1 MYALIAAVPLVLALV
16 LMIAFR
22 VPASKSLAASL
33 GVSIILGLLV
43 WKMELITVLAYGVLG
58 FLSSWDVLLII
69 FGAILLLN
77 TLKATGA
84 IEAINLG
91 FRNIS
96 TDRRIQTIIIAWMF
110 GAFVEGAAGFGTPAA
125 LAAPLLVGL
134 GFPSVV
140 ACIAA
145 LAANSTPVPFAA
157 VGTPSLTSVA
167 ALAEDIVAA
176 GGNVEAWTRE
186 FSRLTSLFLGVG
198 GLLVPFQICAIM
210 VIMFGKERKL
220 RSALEILPFSLF
232 SGAAFVV
239 PYHLLG
245 SFAGP
250 DFPSIIGS
258 LIGLGAVICAA
269 KYKFLTPRH
278 VWDFPAGSVPPGT
291 APEADSQTG
300 PAAGKVLTGNEI
312 QGKTNMS
319 LLKAWSPYL
328 IIAALL
334 LITRIP
340 ALGIKG
346 LLQSVKII
354 IPNILGV
361 EGANFSFAA
370 PYNPGIFPFMVISLI
385 VGFCFGLSFRE
396 TGRIWRGTAKQLV
409 SVATALFCGVAM
421 VQIMRYSSVNQ
432 SGLPSMLQQIATSLA
447 NGVGRVFPVVSPL
460 IGLIGAFVSGS
471 CTVSGLLFSPLQFE
485 TARMLGF
492 DTAGIIALQMAGG
505 SIASIISINNVI
517 AVTSTTGASG
527 SEGKIL
533 LVNMLPCFIYYVLIL
548 ITSAPFFFF

>member
-1 MYALIAAVPLVLALV
+1 MYALIASVPLVLALV

-22 VPASKSLAASL
+22 LPASKSLAASL
-33 GVSIILGLLV
+33 MVSIILGLLV
-43 WKMELITVLAYGVLG
+43 WKMEVITVLAYGILG

-77 TLKATGA
+77 TLKAAGA
-84 IEAINLG
+84 IEAINQG

-96 TDRRIQTIIIAWMF
+96 TDRRIQIIIIAWMF

-134 GFPSVV
+134 GFPPAA

-157 VGTPSLTSVA
+157 VGTPSLTSIA
-167 ALAEDIVAA
+167 ALAEDIAAA
-176 GGNVEAWTRE
+176 GGSVEAWTKE
-186 FSRLTSLFLGVG
+186 FSRLTSIFLGVG
-198 GLLVPFQICAIM
+198 GLLVPFQICAII
-210 VIMFGKERKL
+210 VVMFGKERKL
-220 RSALEILPFSLF
+220 RSVLEILPFALF
-232 SGAAFVV
+232 SGAVFVV
-239 PYHLLG
+239 PYYLLG
-245 SFAGP
+245 TFAGP

-258 LIGLGAVICAA
+258 LIGLGGVIIAA
-269 KYKFLTPRH
+269 KFKFLTPRH
-278 VWDFPAGSVPPGT
+278 VWDFPGVAKAAPGAG
-291 APEADSQTG
+291 G
-300 PAAGKVLTGNEI
+300 PAVEKVPAVSAP
-312 QGKTNMS
+312 KMS
-319 LLKAWSPYL
+319 LLKAWSPYV

-346 LLQSVKII
+346 ILQSVKIV

-361 EGANFSFAA
+361 EGADYSFAA

-385 VGFCFGLSFRE
+385 AGFLFGLSFKE
-396 TGRIWRGTAKQLV
+396 TGRIWRGTVRQITA
-409 SVATALFCGVAM
+409 VAIALFCGVAM

-432 SGLPSMLQQIATSLA
+432 SGLPSMLQQIAASLA
-447 NGVGRVFPVVSPL
+447 KGVGRMFPLVSPL

-492 DTAGIIALQMAGG
+492 NTAGIIALQMAGG

-533 LVNMLPCFIYYVLIL
+533 LVNMLPCFIYYVLIV
-548 ITSAPFFFF
+548 ITSASFFFF

>member
-1 MYALIAAVPLVLALV
+1 MYALIAAVPLFLALV

-22 VPASKSLAASL
+22 ISASKSLAASL
-33 GVSIILGLLV
+33 GVSIILGLLI
-43 WKMELITVLAYGVLG
+43 WKMKLITVLAYGILG
-58 FLSSWDVLLII
+58 LLSAWDVLLII

-84 IEAINLG
+84 IEAINQG

-96 TDRRIQTIIIAWMF
+96 TDRRIQIIIIAWMF

-134 GFPSVV
+134 GFPPAA

-167 ALAEDIVAA
+167 ALAGDIVAA
-176 GGNVEAWTRE
+176 RGNVEEWTRE
-186 FSRLTSLFLGVG
+186 LSRLTTLFLGAG
-198 GLLVPFQICAIM
+198 GILVPFQICAIII
-210 VIMFGKERKL
+210 IMFGKEKKL
-220 RSALEILPFSLF
+220 RSILDILPFSLF
-232 SGAAFVV
+232 AGAVFVI

-245 SFAGP
+245 TLAGP

-269 KYKFLTPRH
+269 KYKFLTPRIA
-278 VWDFPAGSVPPGT
+278 WDFPAAGT
-291 APEADSQTG
+291 TA
-300 PAAGKVLTGNEI
+300 AAGKVPAVRMG
-312 QGKTNMS
+312 
-319 LLKAWSPYL
+319 LLKAWSPYI

-334 LITRIP
+334 LFTRIP

-346 LLQSVKII
+346 LLQSVKIT
-354 IPNILGV
+354 IPGILGV
-361 EGANFSFAA
+361 EGADFSFAA

-385 VGFCFGLSFRE
+385 VGFFFGLSLRE
-396 TGRIWRGTAKQLV
+396 TGRIWAGTARQIV
-409 SVATALFCGVAM
+409 SVAIALFCGVAM

-432 SGLPSMLQQIATSLA
+432 SGLPSMLQQIAATLA
-447 NGVGRVFPVVSPL
+447 NGMGRVFPLVSPL

-485 TARMLGF
+485 TARVLGF
-492 DTAGIIALQMAGG
+492 NTAGIIALQMSGG
-505 SIASIISINNVI
+505 AIASIISINNVI
-517 AVTSTTGASG
+517 AVTSTAGASG

-533 LVNMLPCFIYYVLIL
+533 LVNMLPCFIYYILIL
-548 ITSAPFFFF
+548 AVSLPVMF

>member
-16 LMIAFR
+16 LMVAFK

-33 GVSIILGLLV
+33 GASVILGLLV
-43 WKMELITVLAYGVLG
+43 WKMELITVLAYGILG
-58 FLSSWDVLLII
+58 FLSSWDVLFII

-77 TLKATGA
+77 TLKAAGA
-84 IEAINLG
+84 IDSINAG

-134 GFPSVV
+134 GFPPVA

-157 VGTPSLTSVA
+157 VGTPSLTSIA

-176 GGNVEAWTRE
+176 GGTVEAWARE

-198 GLLVPFQICAIM
+198 GILVPFQICAII
-210 VIMFGKERKL
+210 VVMFGKERKL
-220 RSALEILPFSLF
+220 RSVLEILPFSLF
-232 SGAAFVV
+232 SGAAFVL

-245 SFAGP
+245 TFAGP

-258 LIGLGAVICAA
+258 LIGLGAVIIAA
-269 KYKFLTPRH
+269 KCKFLTPGH
-278 VWDFPAGSVPPGT
+278 VWDFPGAAVPVGAAPGI
-291 APEADSQTG
+291 
-300 PAAGKVLTGNEI
+300 PAAK
-312 QGKTNMS
+312 MS
-319 LLKAWSPYL
+319 LIKAWSPYI

-346 LLQSVKII
+346 ILQSVKIN

-361 EGANFSFAA
+361 EGANFSLAV
-370 PYNPGIFPFMVISLI
+370 PYNPGIFPFMVISLV
-385 VGFCFGLSFRE
+385 VGFLFGLSFKE
-396 TGRIWRGTAKQLV
+396 TGRIWRATVRQLV
-409 SVATALFCGVAM
+409 SVGIALFCGVAM

-432 SGLPSMLQQIATSLA
+432 SGLPSMLQQIAASLA

-485 TARMLGF
+485 TAFMLGF
-492 DTAGIIALQMAGG
+492 NTAGIIALQMAGG

-533 LVNMLPCFIYYVLIL
+533 LVNMLPCFIYYILIL

>member
-22 VPASKSLAASL
+22 LPASKSLAASL

-43 WKMELITVLAYGVLG
+43 WKMEVITLLAYGMLG

-77 TLKATGA
+77 TLKAAGA
-84 IEAINLG
+84 IEAINAG
-91 FRNIS
+91 FRSIS
-96 TDRRIQTIIIAWMF
+96 TDRRIQIIIIAWMF

-134 GFPSVV
+134 GFPPVA

-145 LAANSTPVPFAA
+145 LGANSTPVPFAA
-157 VGTPSLTSVA
+157 VGTPSLTSIA

-176 GGNVEAWTRE
+176 GGSVEVWTKE

-198 GLLVPFQICAIM
+198 GILVPFQICAII
-210 VIMFGKERKL
+210 VVMFGRERKL
-220 RSALEILPFSLF
+220 RSVLEILPFALF
-232 SGAAFVV
+232 SGAVFVI

-245 SFAGP
+245 TFAGP

-258 LIGLGAVICAA
+258 LIGLGGVIIAA
-269 KYKFLTPRH
+269 KFKFLTPRH
-278 VWDFPAGSVPPGT
+278 VWDFPAAAVSAGT
-291 APEADSQTG
+291 APGTDGLHEKA
-300 PAAGKVLTGNEI
+300 PAVSTPKMG
-312 QGKTNMS
+312 
-319 LLKAWSPYL
+319 LLKAWSPYV

-346 LLQSVKII
+346 LLQSAKIT

-361 EGANFSFAA
+361 DGATYSFAA

-385 VGFCFGLSFRE
+385 AGLLFGLSFKE
-396 TGRIWRGTAKQLV
+396 TGRIWRSTVRQITA
-409 SVATALFCGVAM
+409 VAIALFCGVAM

-432 SGLPSMLQQIATSLA
+432 SGLPSMLQQIAASLA
-447 NGVGRVFPVVSPL
+447 KGVGRMFPLVSPL

-492 DTAGIIALQMAGG
+492 NTAGIIALQMAGG

-517 AVTSTTGASG
+517 AVTSTAGASG

-533 LVNMLPCFIYYVLIL
+533 LVNMLPCFIYYIL
-548 ITSAPFFFF
+548 IVIVSLPFF